1 MKVFTALH
9 LFLAVTL
16 PAKVAGVRSDSER
29 GSDVIAV
36 AVIAA
41 IVLGLAIAV
50 GAAITSA
57 VTSYSSQIHG

>member
-1 MKVFTALH
+1 MKAIAALH
-9 LFLAVTL
+9 LFLTVTL
-16 PAKVAGVRSDSER
+16 PSKVAGARSDSER

>member
-1 MKVFTALH
+1 MKAISALR
-9 LFLAVTL
+9 LFWTVTL
-16 PAKVAGVRSDSER
+16 PAKAAGVRSDSER